1 MIRIR
6 KRLIGRILLFSRDLD
21 FVTDRAYKS
30 KADRERIIQIWKRQ
44 YPTKDFFIIIKP
56 NIDEN

>member
-1 MIRIR
+1 MS
-6 KRLIGRILLFSRDLD
+6 KNKKLITGRILLFSRDLD
-21 FVTDRAYKS
+21 FVTNRAYKS
-30 KADRERIIQIWKRQ
+30 KNDRQRIIQIWKRQ

>member
-1 MIRIR
+1 MSRN
-6 KRLIGRILLFSRDLD
+6 KRLTGRIILFSRDLD

-30 KADRERIIQIWKRQ
+30 KNDRERIIQIWKRQ
-44 YPTKDFFIIIKP
+44 YPKKDFFIIIKP

>member
-1 MIRIR
+1 MIR
-6 KRLIGRILLFSRDLD
+6 KRLTGRILLFSRDLD

-30 KADRERIIQIWKRQ
+30 KNDRQRIIQIWKRQ

>member
-1 MIRIR
+1 MNR
-6 KRLIGRILLFSRDLD
+6 KRLTGRIILFSRDLD

-30 KADRERIIQIWKRQ
+30 KNDRQRIIQIWKRQ